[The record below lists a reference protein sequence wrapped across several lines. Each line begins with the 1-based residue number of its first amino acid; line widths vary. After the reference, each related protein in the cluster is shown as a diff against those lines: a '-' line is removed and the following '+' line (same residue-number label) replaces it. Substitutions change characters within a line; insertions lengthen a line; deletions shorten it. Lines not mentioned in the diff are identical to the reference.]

1 MNAVKE
7 KLQELR
13 DISKIEKHKTN
24 QGLDSYFII
33 NSETGL
39 IAENQS
45 IFERQDSFHS
55 FDPNITVGD
64 PVETPKIKNTNTP
77 PLNEVHVEIFTA
89 RFIEMEAFFMKEIF
103 GLKIEIKSLKK
114 NFKKGE
120 MSLQIQMMII
130 LKS

>member
-1 MNAVKE
+1 M
-7 KLQELR
+7 
-13 DISKIEKHKTN
+13 
-24 QGLDSYFII
+24 DSYFII

-39 IAENQS
+39 IAEIQS

-55 FDPNITVGD
+55 FDPNITLGD

-89 RFIEMEAFFMKEIF
+89 TFIEMEAFFMKEIF